1 VFRLD
6 GDTRTVTF
14 VGTTVLLRDLK
25 GMRYLARLL
34 AAPGR
39 ELHVLDLVTAVHGVT
54 VGSGPAADDELR
66 LAADDA
72 GPLLDDQA
80 RLAYRRRLV
89 EAEEDIAE
97 AEEMGDQERAALA
110 RADRDH
116 LVAELARAFGLAG
129 RGRRAAST
137 SERARGSVTR
147 AIRYAMD
154 RIGDRHPALGD
165 HLVRTV
171 RTGTYC
177 AYEPDP
183 RAPLTW
189 QT

>member
-1 VFRLD
+1 
-6 GDTRTVTF
+6 VTF

-25 GMRYLARLL
+25 GMQYLARLL

-54 VGSGPAADDELR
+54 VGPGPAADDELR

-97 AEEMGDQERAALA
+97 AEELGDQERAALA

-147 AIRYAMD
+147 AIRYAMN